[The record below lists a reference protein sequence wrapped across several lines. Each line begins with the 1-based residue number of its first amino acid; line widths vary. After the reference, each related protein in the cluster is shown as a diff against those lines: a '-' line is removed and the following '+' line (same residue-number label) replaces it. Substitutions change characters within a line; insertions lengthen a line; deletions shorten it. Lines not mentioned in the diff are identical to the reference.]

1 MKKIILVTKSQ
12 IRHQKFL
19 SFALSHLSGHKIYP
33 FVQGDFNEKKFLY
46 NNCKIILGNLIKKLG
61 LQYSSPYQNFIKEN
75 LILSNYSTDS
85 FINLKNN
92 IKKI

>member
-33 FVQGDFNEKKFLY
+33 FVQGDFNEKKLPEIWLSF
-46 NNCKIILGNLIKKLG
+46 CKYKLATSFH
-61 LQYSSPYQNFIKEN
+61 YCFNF
-75 LILSNYSTDS
+75 
-85 FINLKNN
+85 
-92 IKKI
+92 KIF